1 MDQNQNTVQ
10 VEISAELLERLIL
23 DGHLCAAHINCLN
36 SESKQKIWQM
46 CLNIC
51 GKKMCKLHCQ
61 KEEDSHLT
69 IWQTTGH
76 Y

>member
-1 MDQNQNTVQ
+1 MDWNQNTVQ
-10 VEISAELLERLIL
+10 VEISAEHIERLIL
-23 DGHLCAAHINCLN
+23 DGHLCASQVKCLN

-51 GKKMCKLHCQ
+51 GKKMCNLHCQ
-61 KEEDSHLT
+61 KKDKSS
-69 IWQTTGH
+69 IIVQQTTE

>member
-1 MDQNQNTVQ
+1 MDWNPNTVQ
-10 VEISAELLERLIL
+10 IEISAEHIERLIL
-23 DGHLCAAHINCLN
+23 DGHLCASQVKCLN

-51 GKKMCKLHCQ
+51 GKKMCRLNCLKAEHASITTQ
-61 KEEDSHLT
+61 
-69 IWQTTGH
+69 QTTE